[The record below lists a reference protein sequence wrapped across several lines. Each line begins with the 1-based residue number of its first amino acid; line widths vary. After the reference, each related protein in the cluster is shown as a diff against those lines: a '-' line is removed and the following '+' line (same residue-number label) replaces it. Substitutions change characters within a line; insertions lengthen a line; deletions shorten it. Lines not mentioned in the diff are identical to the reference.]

1 MPTGSTPAAILI
13 DTLPFTG
20 PGPATVFVPIAIVSE
35 PVGVGLPVPPLT
47 ATVTVRICAVV
58 IVDGENVA
66 DTVGVDLLGAPTET
80 VVTPLVLLYKEALA
94 ESGV

>member
-1 MPTGSTPAAILI
+1 M
-13 DTLPFTG
+13 
-20 PGPATVFVPIAIVSE
+20 FVPSMILTE
-35 PVGVGLPVPPLT
+35 PVGVGFPLPPLT
-47 ATVTVRICAVV
+47 VTVIVSTCAVV
-58 IVDGENVA
+58 IVAGEIVA